1 MKMEREL
8 SAPAGLGL
16 AEQQPMWLK
25 LSPPRGSLRRLKLW
39 REGPESSRSR
49 VLEVNLE
56 DRTVPYF
63 SLMQIDAATKE
74 TACDLQE
81 TQRAEC
87 PHGRGSGRRPFDG
100 VAKAPALWL

>member
-1 MKMEREL
+1 VDGASFNLSHDGLAMKMEREL

-56 DRTVPYF
+56 DRTVLQPY
-63 SLMQIDAATKE
+63 AT
-74 TACDLQE
+74 
-81 TQRAEC
+81 RA
-87 PHGRGSGRRPFDG
+87 SG
-100 VAKAPALWL
+100 